1 MSKIGAQ
8 TITVNQGVT
17 VEIKDKVV
25 HVKGPKGELSLSLP
39 ATIDVVN
46 DNGVLT
52 VSRTRE
58 DKKTKSLHGL
68 YRSLVAN
75 AVLGVQNMWEKKLEI
90 VGTGF
95 NAKMQGQD
103 LALKTGY
110 SHPVIFTARPGV
122 TYSVEG
128 TNIITVSSVNKQA
141 AGEVAHLIKLVRK
154 PDPYKGKGIKYV
166 GEQMKLKPGKKA
178 KAAGAA

>member
-1 MSKIGAQ
+1 MSKIGNKV
-8 TITVNQGVT
+8 IPVDQGVT
-17 VEIKDKVV
+17 VEVKDKSVM
-25 HVKGPKGELSLSLP
+25 VKGPKGELTISLP
-39 ATIDVVN
+39 VTIDVKVQ
-46 DNGVLT
+46 DGIIT

-58 DKKTKSLHGL
+58 DKKTRALHGL
-68 YRSLVAN
+68 FRSLIAN
-75 AVLGVQNMWEKKLEI
+75 AVAGVQKMWEKKLEI

-103 LALKTGY
+103 IALKTGF
-110 SHPVIFTARPGV
+110 SHPVIFAARPGV

-166 GEQMKLKPGKKA
+166 GEYMKLKPGKKA